1 MDLAIEFV
9 KNNRPHEPAKR
20 RGKGSSAPV
29 EPKNALEEVKQGEV

>member
-20 RGKGSSAPV
+20 RGKGSSAPA
-29 EPKNALEEVKQGEV
+29 EPKNALEEAKQGEV

>member
-20 RGKGSSAPV
+20 RTKAASAPA
-29 EPKNALEEVKQGEV
+29 EKKNALEEV